1 MSASMYLILRNQIK
15 VFLNRFNDLNRILFQ
30 SIQSL
35 VEFLFLYMNDK
46 SNISRQLFGQIFQSF
61 FAMQNECKI
70 IVNNLLGSL
79 CAKVKHFLTNS
90 FKSNRQL
97 IISIAFKLLS
107 RPKRYIPAID

>member
-15 VFLNRFNDLNRILFQ
+15 VFSNRFNDLNRILFQ

-46 SNISRQLFGQIFQSF
+46 SNISRQPFGQIFQSLV
-61 FAMQNECKI
+61 ECKI

-97 IISIAFKLLS
+97 IISITFKFLS
-107 RPKRYIPAID
+107 IPKRYIPAID